1 MDVQLEHCRMNPD
14 TPDYFYESADGLRL
28 YCRVYAAE
36 RLSGLPVLCLAG
48 LTRNSRDFA
57 ALATHLCRHREVL
70 AADLRGRGRSA
81 WDPDPSHYQLSTY
94 IEDAW
99 SLLDSRRVSRLIVVG
114 TSLGALMGMAMAAF
128 KPDRIAGVVLN
139 DAGPEI
145 DPAGLRRIAG
155 YAGKLPP
162 VSNWAEAAA
171 QAKSVYGMA
180 LPDLTDDEW
189 LDYARRG
196 YSENA
201 AGAPVPA
208 MDPKIGEAFKN
219 PAAAATNL
227 WPLYEKIEGVPLLVI
242 RGALSDLLSAA
253 TVSRMVNEKPDLLH
267 IEVANRGHTP
277 LLNEPQCL
285 AAIDAFVARCQ
296 GEPSGSQLAVSGES
310 GNAPAA

>member
-1 MDVQLEHCRMNPD
+1 MDPNASDH
-14 TPDYFYESADGLRL
+14 FYHSADGLRL
-28 YCRVYAAE
+28 YCRVLAAE
-36 RLSGLPVLCLAG
+36 RPTGLPVLCLPG
-48 LTRNSRDFA
+48 LTRNSRDFS
-57 ALATHLCRHREVL
+57 ALALHLCRDREVL

-81 WDPDPSHYQLSTY
+81 WDPDPSHYQLPTY
-94 IEDAW
+94 VEDAW
-99 SLLDSRRVSRLIVVG
+99 SLLDSRRLGRVLVVG
-114 TSLGALMGMAMAAF
+114 TSLGALMGMAMAAL
-128 KPDRIAGVVLN
+128 KPERIAGVVLN

-171 QAKSVYGMA
+171 QAKNVYGRA
-180 LPDLTDDEW
+180 LPDLSDDEW

-196 YSENA
+196 YRENA
-201 AGAPVPA
+201 AGMPVPD
-208 MDPKIGEAFKN
+208 MDPKISEALKN
-219 PAAAATNL
+219 PDAAVGNL
-227 WPLYEKIEGVPLLVI
+227 WPLYEKIQGVPLLVI

-253 TVSRMVNEKPDLLH
+253 TVSRMANGKPDVQH

-277 LLNEPQCL
+277 LLNEPPCL

-296 GEPSGSQLAVSGES
+296 GEPHSDQFAVSGES